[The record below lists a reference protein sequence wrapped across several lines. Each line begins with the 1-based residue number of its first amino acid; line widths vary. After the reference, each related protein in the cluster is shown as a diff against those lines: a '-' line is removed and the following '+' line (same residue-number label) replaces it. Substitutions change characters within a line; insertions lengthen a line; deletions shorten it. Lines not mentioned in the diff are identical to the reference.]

1 MKKLFLISLFVSGY
15 CHAGYPVP
23 DCNNPS
29 LTNELSKL
37 IITDLKPANKNEP
50 VFFIDTAKSIKKDPD
65 NYLNICET
73 KVSTSYPNEE
83 SITVPVQYAVYQD
96 GENTVTV
103 EYDRDAFW
111 REFDKAQKNMPDAA
125 EILAANPGYFYK
137 IPKNAPPST
146 YAYSVNQSQSTI
158 TTQESNSKKL
168 NLALFK
174 YLSGK
179 AYKKSDA
186 FPAPVITIENGVAS
200 VHGEYADLDEKGNGP
215 MSTCNMDLKY
225 TSNNKYVI
233 HELDPSSNAYCDASI
248 ELINGVATFKSNQA
262 CQSYCGIHLGITQLN
277 GFYK

>member
-1 MKKLFLISLFVSGY
+1 MKKLLLISLFVSGY
-15 CHAGYPVP
+15 CQAGYPVP

-29 LTNELSKL
+29 LTNELLRL
-37 IITDLKPANKNEP
+37 INVDLKPANKNEP

-146 YAYSVNQSQSTI
+146 YAYSVNQSQPV
-158 TTQESNSKKL
+158 TQKSVEMTKYKNLTDNKKYGSSVISLNSKDNTL
-168 NLALFK
+168 QINGTTNPDNPMSITCDITGNIANEFK
-174 YLSGK
+174 QNGNQYELTNGSCNITV
-179 AYKKSDA
+179 
-186 FPAPVITIENGVAS
+186 VIGNTEGTVKI
-200 VHGEYADLDEKGNGP
+200 KGNCQDYCGV
-215 MSTCNMDLKY
+215 NG
-225 TSNNKYVI
+225 
-233 HELDPSSNAYCDASI
+233 DPS
-248 ELINGVATFKSNQA
+248 V
-262 CQSYCGIHLGITQLN
+262 LN
-277 GFYK
+277 GLYK